1 MSLRDDPQ
9 GNPGSE
15 NCNFSVSEQFYI
27 TTMRYSA
34 LALAA
39 LLFVSVGTSGIAQQA
54 EEGSAPKSPPEK
66 EGRWRERLLESLPP
80 EMRERF
86 EAAREKA
93 MQDPKLRELRRTA
106 EKAKR
111 DFFKAMRTKMMEI
124 DPALADMVRKRV
136 MERKARRAWKDDEG
150 TPGFD
155 SLNRDEREKLLAAL
169 ERAQD
174 DPTVQAAKEKK
185 WDAITTAERTVARDV
200 YRKAIQ
206 EAMIKV
212 DPSLAPILEKL
223 NAKAAQAPSPAKPDE
238 SNPTAKEPKSQ

>member
-1 MSLRDDPQ
+1 MRD
-9 GNPGSE
+9 GGA
-15 NCNFSVSEQFYI
+15 
-27 TTMRYSA
+27 T
-34 LALAA
+34 
-39 LLFVSVGTSGIAQQA
+39 
-54 EEGSAPKSPPEK
+54 
-66 EGRWRERLLESLPP
+66 RLLESLPP

-124 DPALADMVRKRV
+124 DPTLADMVRKRV
-136 MERKARRAWKDDEG
+136 IERKARRAWKDEDG

-169 ERAQD
+169 ERAHD

-185 WDAITTAERTVARDV
+185 WDAITPAERTVAREV

-223 NAKAAQAPSPAKPDE
+223 SAKARRVTKSGKAGRRQSNRQRAEIAVTNRLASLIGIAETGQAAHR
-238 SNPTAKEPKSQ
+238 

>member
-1 MSLRDDPQ
+1 
-9 GNPGSE
+9 
-15 NCNFSVSEQFYI
+15 
-27 TTMRYSA
+27 MRYSA

-39 LLFVSVGTSGIAQQA
+39 LLFVSVGTSGIAQQD

-80 EMRERF
+80 EMRDRF

-136 MERKARRAWKDDEG
+136 ME
-150 TPGFD
+150 
-155 SLNRDEREKLLAAL
+155 
-169 ERAQD
+169 
-174 DPTVQAAKEKK
+174 
-185 WDAITTAERTVARDV
+185 
-200 YRKAIQ
+200 
-206 EAMIKV
+206 
-212 DPSLAPILEKL
+212 
-223 NAKAAQAPSPAKPDE
+223 
-238 SNPTAKEPKSQ
+238 